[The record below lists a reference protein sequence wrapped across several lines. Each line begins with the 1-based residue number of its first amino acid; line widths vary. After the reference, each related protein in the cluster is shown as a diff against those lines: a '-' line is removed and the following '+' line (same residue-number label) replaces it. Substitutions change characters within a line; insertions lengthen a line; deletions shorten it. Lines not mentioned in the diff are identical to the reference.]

1 MELIDNVVYRR
12 NKNFINPIVNKYPI
26 DKVILYGSYARGN
39 ANESSDVD
47 LAIDS
52 AGKFIHTL

>member
-1 MELIDNVVYRR
+1 MLSIEEI
-12 NKNFINPIVNKYPI
+12 KNFINPIVNKYPI
-26 DKVILYGSYARGN
+26 DKVILFGSYARGN